1 MSDPVLGQLVTY
13 RTSET
18 RTAVG
23 IVTLVTNSTRVNFTA
38 VADTADDWPVTNIPT
53 TIHPAHLYEDVDK
66 GSGVGEWQE
75 CDLPAPVA
83 DAVNALIASATAVPA
98 GSVVSLALN
107 TARQPSTT
115 RATRIVVSGT
125 WTTSVTASGVVALKA
140 DGASTPT
147 TVVDDAQPA
156 VTLAVGVGITLPWK
170 LVYDLPA
177 GHFYQVATSGGGAF
191 AITHI
196 NETAQ

>member
-1 MSDPVLGQLVTY
+1 MSDPVLGQLVKY
-13 RTSET
+13 RTST
-18 RTAVG
+18 SRTAIGV
-23 IVTLVTNSTRVNFTA
+23 VTLVTSSTRVSFTA
-38 VADTADDWPVTNIPT
+38 LADTADDWPVTNIPT

-66 GSGVGEWQE
+66 GTDVGQWQE

-83 DAVNALIASATAVPA
+83 DAVNAMIAAAIAAPA
-98 GSVVSLALN
+98 GNAVSLALN

-115 RATRIVVSGT
+115 RSTRVVVSGT
-125 WTTSVTASGVVALKA
+125 WTANVTASGVVALKA
-140 DGASTPT
+140 DSTSSPA

-177 GHFYQVATSGGGAF
+177 GHSYQVATSGGGTF